1 MSIPRLNV
9 NFKQNNK
16 AKGKID
22 KAIEIN
28 YYLTKAIYRFCARIS
43 LKESKQ
49 YEEKYKKTIYYCN
62 PYYQKRE

>member
-16 AKGKID
+16 TKGKID

-28 YYLTKAIYRFCARIS
+28 YCLTKAIYRFFLLS
-43 LKESKQ
+43 SV
-49 YEEKYKKTIYYCN
+49 
-62 PYYQKRE
+62 